1 MPMYHRKGRKPGKH
15 MTPRK
20 GSQHNTGGKG
30 SNSSYISD
38 LSEKLD
44 VSIKTLK
51 NWEQKK
57 LIPKARRNV
66 FGWRIYTQAELD
78 KIEQIVRN
86 NNFFRQKNHA
96 G

>member
-1 MPMYHRKGRKPGKH
+1 

-20 GSQHNTGGKG
+20 GSQHSPDGKD
-30 SNSSYISD
+30 SNSNYISD
-38 LSEKLD
+38 LSAKLG

-51 NWEQKK
+51 KWEQKK

-66 FGWRIYTQAELD
+66 FGWRVYTQAELD
-78 KIEQIVRN
+78 KIEQIVRI
-86 NNFFRQKNHA
+86 NNFFRQTNNA